1 MFFELKGLKNLI
13 MVKVLPLFW
22 INPIHT
28 CLIRGSSELGER
40 RFLKNPS
47 HLMVMKF
54 DTNKRNKMVAKIFL

>member
-1 MFFELKGLKNLI
+1 

-22 INPIHT
+22 INPIYA

-47 HLMVMKF
+47 DLMVMKF